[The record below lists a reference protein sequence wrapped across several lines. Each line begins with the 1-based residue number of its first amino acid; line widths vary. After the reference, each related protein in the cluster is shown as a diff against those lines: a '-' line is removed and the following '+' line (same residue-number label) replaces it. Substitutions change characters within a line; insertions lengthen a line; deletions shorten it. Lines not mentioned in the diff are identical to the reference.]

1 MRERKM
7 SKLVI
12 RLQIGSL
19 IYNFHLE
26 KEKFNCRKTVTSEI
40 HTLYHLVKGI
50 IPDII
55 NNI

>member
-1 MRERKM
+1 M
-7 SKLVI
+7 SKLFLP
-12 RLQIGSL
+12 LQIGSL

-26 KEKFNCRKTVTSEI
+26 KEKFNCRKTVTTEI